1 MTKCK
6 GCGVSLQNIDENGI
20 GYSPKLTSKLC
31 ERCFKII
38 HYNYHDDGKYIN
50 NIDICNGI
58 NQRDTFNFFMCDIF
72 SLNKSTIELYEKIHS
87 PKVFVLTKAD
97 IVPINISYEK
107 LISRVKKSYNLENV
121 ILCSI
126 KNNAGIEDIKH
137 LINEHK
143 KVLFCGPTSSGKSSL
158 INFLFDYEL
167 TTSVY
172 KNTTQEF
179 ITLETDGVTVID
191 APGFIC
197 DVITNKSKLI
207 KPRTMIIN
215 KDYELVIDDVVISF
229 DRNVNVTVFLPK
241 SIIAITRKKKENYSN
256 FLEIKPYQDMTIKNI
271 GFIYFKNECNL
282 YINNVDD
289 IFVRD
294 SIVGGS

>member
-6 GCGVSLQNIDENGI
+6 GCGVTLQNIDENGI
-20 GYSPKLTSKLC
+20 GYSEKLTNKLC

-38 HYNYHDDGKYIN
+38 HYNYHDEGKYIN

-58 NQRDTFNFFMCDIF
+58 NQKDTFNFFMCDIF
-72 SLNKSTIELYEKIHS
+72 SLNKSTIELYEKIHD
-87 PKVFVLTKAD
+87 PKIFVLTKAD
-97 IVPINISYEK
+97 IIPINISYEK
-107 LISRVKKSYNLENV
+107 LVSRIKNSYNLDNV

-126 KNNAGIEDIKH
+126 KNNAGIDDIRH

-143 KVLFCGPTSSGKSSL
+143 NVLFCGPTSSGKSSL

-179 ITLETDGVTVID
+179 ITLETDGVTLVD

-197 DVITNKSKLI
+197 DVITNKSRLI
-207 KPRTMIIN
+207 VPKTMIIN

-229 DRNVNVTVFLPK
+229 DREVHITLFFPK
-241 SIIAITRKKKENYSN
+241 VIEIITRKKRENLAN
-256 FLEIKPYQDMTIKNI
+256 CLEIKSYQDMTIKNI
-271 GFIYFKNECNL
+271 GFIYFKNECKV
-282 YINNVDD
+282 YIDNIDD
-289 IFVRD
+289 IFIRD
-294 SIVGGS
+294 SVVGGS

>member
-6 GCGVSLQNIDENGI
+6 GCGLTLQNSDAMGL
-20 GYSPKLTSKLC
+20 GYTPKLTNKLC
-31 ERCFKII
+31 ERCFKITN
-38 HYNYHDDGKYIN
+38 YNYHDDGKYIN
-50 NIDICNGI
+50 NIDICDDI
-58 NQRDTFNFFMCDIF
+58 NKKKAFNFFVCDIF

-97 IVPINISYEK
+97 IVPININYEK
-107 LISRVKKSYNLENV
+107 LISRIKKSYNLANV

-126 KNNAGIEDIKH
+126 KNDAGIDDIKH

-158 INFLFDYEL
+158 INKLFGYEL
-167 TTSVY
+167 TVSAF

-179 ITLETDGVTVID
+179 ITLKQDGITLID

-197 DVITNKSKLI
+197 DVTISKNSII
-207 KPRTMIIN
+207 KPKTMNIKIG
-215 KDYELVIDDVVISF
+215 YELVIDDIIISF
-229 DRNVNVTVFLPK
+229 DRDISLVLYVYNDIEIK
-241 SIIAITRKKKENYSN
+241 TRKIRNNLLNSLTVDDYN
-256 FLEIKPYQDMTIKNI
+256 DLTIKNM
-271 GFIYFKNECNL
+271 GFIYFKNKCEVFMNSK
-282 YINNVDD
+282 DAS
-289 IFVRD
+289 VRK

>member
-1 MTKCK
+1 M
-6 GCGVSLQNIDENGI
+6 
-20 GYSPKLTSKLC
+20 
-31 ERCFKII
+31 
-38 HYNYHDDGKYIN
+38 
-50 NIDICNGI
+50 
-58 NQRDTFNFFMCDIF
+58 
-72 SLNKSTIELYEKIHS
+72 
-87 PKVFVLTKAD
+87 
-97 IVPINISYEK
+97 
-107 LISRVKKSYNLENV
+107 
-121 ILCSI
+121 
-126 KNNAGIEDIKH
+126 
-137 LINEHK
+137 INEHK
-143 KVLFCGPTSSGKSSL
+143 NVLFCGPTSSGKSSL
-158 INFLFDYEL
+158 INYLFDYEL

-229 DRNVNVTVFLPK
+229 DRDVNVTIFLPK
-241 SIIAITRKKKENYSN
+241 SIIASTRKKKDNYSN

-271 GFIYFKNECNL
+271 GFIYFKNECDV
-282 YINNVDD
+282 YINNIDD